1 MGPEDGKT
9 EQPRPSKADRKQ
21 VGRTQ
26 LTTMSIFAVL
36 CLYSKMFPKHK
47 KPTPLQDR
55 NLELRWDEFL
65 NRSNR

>member
-21 VGRTQ
+21 VGRIQ

-36 CLYSKMFPKHK
+36 CLYSKMFPQTQEAY
-47 KPTPLQDR
+47 PAPRQ
-55 NLELRWDEFL
+55 ELGVEMG
-65 NRSNR
+65 